1 MALNMDKISSQIV
14 EFSRICVVERLDE
27 DEIVE
32 RIAANEVERAALAK
46 RFDLISLDR
55 LEAELTLRRVG
66 HGPMVRLDG
75 SIHANLVQSCVV
87 SLEPIECEIEED
99 FVLHFAPDRGDAP
112 HGHVVEE
119 TDAGYAD
126 DPPEPLIGGQIDIG
140 EAVAQ
145 QLALALNPY
154 PRRPGVTLEDV
165 LRASEG
171 DTRDRGADSPFAV
184 LARLSRKDR

>member
-1 MALNMDKISSQIV
+1 MAQNMDKTSSQIV

-27 DEIVE
+27 DELVE

-75 SIHANLVQSCVV
+75 SVRANLVQSCVV
-87 SLEPIECEIEED
+87 SLEPVECEIEED
-99 FVLHFAPDRGDAP
+99 FVLHFAPDRDDAP

-119 TDAGYAD
+119 TDVEYAD

-145 QLALALNPY
+145 QLALALDPY

-165 LRASEG
+165 LGALKG

-184 LARLSRKDR
+184 LARLSRKDS